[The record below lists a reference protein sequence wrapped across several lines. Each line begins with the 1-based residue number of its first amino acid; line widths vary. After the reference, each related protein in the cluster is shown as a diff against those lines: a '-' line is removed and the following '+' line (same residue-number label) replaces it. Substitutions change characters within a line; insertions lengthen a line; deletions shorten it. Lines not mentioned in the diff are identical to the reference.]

1 MLKSDWESIVHE
13 HCGSVVSAALRV
25 LGCSADAE
33 DVAQEV
39 YFEAFRKWQPHDDN
53 NWRGLLCRMAV
64 CRALDLLRSRKEAS
78 PLDFST
84 EAGNVVDPSETL
96 VQQEAMERLRAA
108 VAALPE
114 REAEVFCL
122 ACFEQLSHGEIAAA
136 LNISRGAVAT
146 ALSKAR
152 AKLSTTFHVI
162 SGDVK

>member
-1 MLKSDWESIVHE
+1 MLSSAWESIVHM

-39 YFEAFRKWQPHDDN
+39 FVEAFRKWNPYDDN

-64 CRALDLLRSRKEAS
+64 CRALDLLRTRRAE
-78 PLDFST
+78 PGLNFS
-84 EAGNVVDPSETL
+84 ADVGQAIDPSEML
-96 VQQEAMERLRAA
+96 IQQEVMQQLRKA
-108 VAALPE
+108 VTQLPQ

-122 ACFEQLSHGEIAAA
+122 VCFEQLDHEEVAAT
-136 LNISRGAVAT
+136 LKISRGAVAT

-152 AKLSTTFHVI
+152 TKLGTAFHVI